1 MMLVLKIPEIFD
13 DMMNKVNDK
22 MLGFEKKI
30 DEIKLAQVTASKP
43 KVQPLP
49 PPANPPKKE
58 TEVRLK
64 EVKSNTRKA
73 IIDELK
79 NWFDI
84 KKNLD
89 KNKK

>member
-1 MMLVLKIPEIFD
+1 MLVLKIPEIFD

-22 MLGFEKKI
+22 MLDFEKKI
-30 DEIKLAQVTASKP
+30 DEIKLAQITASKP
-43 KVQPLP
+43 TVKPLP
-49 PPANPPKKE
+49 PPDNPPKKE

-79 NWFDI
+79 GWFEI

-89 KNKK
+89 KKK